1 MTGVLIREKRQ
12 RFKTQKHREG
22 SHGRLEQRLKLY
34 SPSQGMPRVTR
45 SRKRPGRILPQSLQ
59 RPRRHLDFRRIS
71 RTVREYIFVVL
82 RHQVCGN
89 LCQQPQETNINGRIT
104 LKNCLAVSYMVKHR
118 TTTARTKQTPGC
130 SSKRNEN
137 ADLYMNGHS
146 RFLHNSPKPETI
158 QMFSNS

>member
-1 MTGVLIREKRQ
+1 MEDQ
-12 RFKTQKHREG
+12 
-22 SHGRLEQRLKLY
+22 SRLKLY

-45 SRKRPGRILPQSLQ
+45 SWKRPGRILPQRLQ
-59 RPRRHLDFRRIS
+59 RPHRHLDFRHIS
-71 RTVREYIFVVL
+71 RTVRENIFVVL

-89 LCQQPQETNINGRIT
+89 LCQLPWETNTNGRIT

-118 TTTARTKQTPGC
+118 TTIARTKWTPGY

-158 QMFSNS
+158 QMFGNS